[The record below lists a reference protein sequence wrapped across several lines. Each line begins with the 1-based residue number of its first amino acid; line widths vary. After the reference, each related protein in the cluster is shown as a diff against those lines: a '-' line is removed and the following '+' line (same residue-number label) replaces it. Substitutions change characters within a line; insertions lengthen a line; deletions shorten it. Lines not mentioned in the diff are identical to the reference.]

1 MASGFQ
7 RRRVNNHPLRCSKM
21 QHLVAENSSS
31 KKTPRC
37 RSCGRKRM
45 RKAGRAG
52 GRAGSVEDKA
62 KAGRAAS
69 PSKKREKKIKW
80 RHLLRGRVVFR
91 SSMMLTIS
99 TSRTVLKRWALA
111 CMSSGVKVRIG
122 TMKFHTGVPSARRWM
137 TPQNE
142 LAFLA
147 AAREL
152 ELWARGASQGASR
165 VMETLEELEGL
176 GNYSYHVLRSWGA
189 CCTAMHNRKVPG
201 WKPRAVD
208 DDGSDLRVKQR
219 NPHFQ
224 LALV

>member
-1 MASGFQ
+1 
-7 RRRVNNHPLRCSKM
+7 
-21 QHLVAENSSS
+21 
-31 KKTPRC
+31 
-37 RSCGRKRM
+37 
-45 RKAGRAG
+45 
-52 GRAGSVEDKA
+52 
-62 KAGRAAS
+62 
-69 PSKKREKKIKW
+69 
-80 RHLLRGRVVFR
+80 
-91 SSMMLTIS
+91 
-99 TSRTVLKRWALA
+99 
-111 CMSSGVKVRIG
+111 
-122 TMKFHTGVPSARRWM
+122 MKFHTGVPSARRWM

-208 DDGSDLRVKQR
+208 DDGEIAAAQQMSPHVDLLHRAVVTAGWNKVTYPEFEACGPYSTNVVPDR
-219 NPHFQ
+219 E
-224 LALV
+224 LSIA

>member
-1 MASGFQ
+1 
-7 RRRVNNHPLRCSKM
+7 
-21 QHLVAENSSS
+21 
-31 KKTPRC
+31 
-37 RSCGRKRM
+37 
-45 RKAGRAG
+45 
-52 GRAGSVEDKA
+52 
-62 KAGRAAS
+62 
-69 PSKKREKKIKW
+69 
-80 RHLLRGRVVFR
+80 
-91 SSMMLTIS
+91 
-99 TSRTVLKRWALA
+99 
-111 CMSSGVKVRIG
+111 
-122 TMKFHTGVPSARRWM
+122 MKFHTGVPSARRWM

-208 DDGSDLRVKQR
+208 DDGEIRSDSGIFKETSQI
-219 NPHFQ
+219 
-224 LALV
+224 AS